1 MFSCFFHKEPY
12 EYKYTKEELKIID
25 TMEDIYGNAYDYS
38 KVRYRKH
45 FKITL
50 VCPEHGD
57 FSSSFKILTFGGGC
71 PKCKNRRTANRVSKY
86 LNI

>member
-25 TMEDIYGNAYDYS
+25 TMEDIYGSEYNYS

-57 FSSSFKILTFGGGC
+57 FSSSLKILTLGGGC
-71 PKCKNRRTANRVSKY
+71 PKCNKRIYVNRVCKH
-86 LNI
+86 LNM